1 MSACVTLPE
10 PRSVLN
16 DYQIQTETIGAALE
30 LPAFEVTS
38 QNGAMCVVDPLDQV
52 RFEQFIV
59 AADANTRA
67 LSLVIDA
74 YYSKAD
80 EARYLLMAGREA
92 ENQAMLSH
100 EVASGNSAAIQA
112 MMWPATGFGG
122 LMLLLIAL

>member
-30 LPAFEVTS
+30 LPAFEVSS

-52 RFEQFIV
+52 RFEQFIL

-92 ENQAMLSH
+92 EKQAMLYH
-100 EVASGNSAAIQA
+100 EVASGHSAAIQA
-112 MMWPATGFGG
+112 MMWPATGLGG
-122 LMLLLIAL
+122 LILLLIAL

>member
-92 ENQAMLSH
+92 ENQAMVYY
-100 EVASGNSAAIQA
+100 EVANGHSAAIQA

-122 LMLLLIAL
+122 LILLLIAL